1 MPYSEDASSTKSN
14 LFIVQLPTV
23 SPHRL
28 GCDYLYAIRI
38 DYEEEW

>member
-14 LFIVQLPTV
+14 LVIVQLPTV